1 MVSPADNLAT
11 LSRLS
16 GGMKPVADG
25 NFQKYFGM
33 LLAATAAAGV
43 GFNVGLAGYYRL
55 RRQKG
60 EHVPTSWKL
69 VPLLLL
75 VPCVVH
81 FVGFQRYIA
90 KAIVQNEAIVN

>member
-1 MVSPADNLAT
+1 
-11 LSRLS
+11 
-16 GGMKPVADG
+16 MKPVADG